1 VASSGQSGS
10 QAHHPLLS
18 VNVLVVERLERRVLG
33 AIMPIKQ
40 IGERQ
45 LLARTLLDAVLGEV
59 MLEGMLARSR

>member
-1 VASSGQSGS
+1 
-10 QAHHPLLS
+10 
-18 VNVLVVERLERRVLG
+18 VNVLVVERLERRVG